1 MKRLTDETIRTL
13 AEIFSVIDTDFK
25 GSVNWAKLNAFNMSL
40 CQNKSMEEVSTDTS
54 AFIKRAAY
62 CQTDKSEINVDEFVF
77 VFARIAYLESY
88 SDPDNVNEEEHKR
101 LVADWI
107 KLVESKHERK
117 IYRNV

>member
-1 MKRLTDETIRTL
+1 MLNWAIIDKHNYYDLRPGEDNKRVWRFISRLNSERKCMKRLTDETIRTL

-62 CQTDKSEINVDEFVF
+62 C
-77 VFARIAYLESY
+77 
-88 SDPDNVNEEEHKR
+88 
-101 LVADWI
+101 
-107 KLVESKHERK
+107 
-117 IYRNV
+117 

>member
-1 MKRLTDETIRTL
+1 
-13 AEIFSVIDTDFK
+13 
-25 GSVNWAKLNAFNMSL
+25 
-40 CQNKSMEEVSTDTS
+40 
-54 AFIKRAAY
+54 
-62 CQTDKSEINVDEFVF
+62 VDEFVF